1 MGALVRKGQPSHI
14 VLASTVIVECQTCS
28 LLQFDK
34 DFYLVCERNLLMDDP
49 VFWPS
54 AIYLFWI
61 SNEYLKAIG

>member
-14 VLASTVIVECQTCS
+14 VLASTVIVECQIVTNYR
-28 LLQFDK
+28 FDK